1 MTTPIE
7 IGTRTRPPRIRI
19 LGALAATMLLTGC
32 LGPAHPTS
40 QATAAP
46 LPPAD
51 AATSAPDLLANAG
64 LTLPDDA
71 TDIEV
76 DLVTFEDFTEV
87 SITRFTAPHEDAIT
101 MCLDARARPVEMK
114 DEYLQGYTKLMLGD
128 FELEPGMY
136 GTRIG
141 IDTATARVFITADD
155 PAQVTVLHYR
165 IPSR

>member
-1 MTTPIE
+1 MTPSHQ
-7 IGTRTRPPRIRI
+7 RIRI
-19 LGALAATMLLTGC
+19 LTALATAMLLTGC
-32 LGPAHPTS
+32 LGPTHPTP

-51 AATSAPDLLANAG
+51 AATAAPDLLANAG
-64 LTLPDDA
+64 LALPDDA

-76 DLVTFEDFTEV
+76 DLISFEDFTEV
-87 SITRFTAPHEDAIT
+87 SITRFTAPREDAIT
-101 MCLDARARPVEMK
+101 MCLDATGIHPAEEK
-114 DEYLQGYTKLMLGD
+114 EEYVRGYTKLMLGD

-141 IDTATARVFITADD
+141 LDTATARVFITADD
-155 PAQVTVLHYR
+155 PARVTVLHYR